1 MPQQLLVSEIADNPF
16 QSRKSIDKAA
26 VDRLAEEIKREGFW
40 QTTFRVRRHNGTYQA
55 VAGHQRLRALK
66 KNGVKRVDVEVVD
79 LDDIGM
85 ATESLVENLQRT
97 NLVEMDRAESIA
109 RLFGMMTAN
118 RPQDRG
124 KVTEEL
130 CELLGYKS
138 SQTLNDYLLMAG
150 FSPQT
155 KEVVRRENM
164 PRSAARIAKKIGGEK
179 MVRTAAVGKI
189 NRDQLDPMFS
199 SLQGLPE
206 ESRKKIVDK
215 IIDRKIK
222 DPEVLTEYVRN
233 ALARNICLQHRAPD
247 GKIHA
252 VTLDPSLEDFVANA
266 IEHTERGSYLT
277 LSPEMAA
284 GIIAQVAGKIEGLV
298 AQGFAPVV
306 LCAPQVRLQVRRML
320 EGKISQVVVLS
331 YNEIV
336 KEVPV
341 ESHGTV
347 VMEKTL
353 A

>member
-179 MVRTAAVGKI
+179 MVRTAAVGKL
-189 NRDQLDPMFS
+189 NRDDLDPMFS

-222 DPEVLTEYVRN
+222 DPEVVKKMARAEAEKSVDLDSVPPDVMLFIDKWTGDLGFWAKRIKAATKVKTYIHQHPEILGKFRN
-233 ALARNICLQHRAPD
+233 AAEAFIAALKEL
-247 GKIHA
+247 
-252 VTLDPSLEDFVANA
+252 LDL
-266 IEHTERGSYLT
+266 
-277 LSPEMAA
+277 
-284 GIIAQVAGKIEGLV
+284 
-298 AQGFAPVV
+298 
-306 LCAPQVRLQVRRML
+306 
-320 EGKISQVVVLS
+320 
-331 YNEIV
+331 
-336 KEVPV
+336 
-341 ESHGTV
+341 
-347 VMEKTL
+347 
-353 A
+353 